1 MRMTVPNSGPQHPEL
16 FEPEVVNAA
25 LVYRD
30 EPLSGDMA
38 AASTRATALTHRFG
52 GIRYALTRLD
62 TFPPAVPGPHDGGD
76 SDASH

>member
-16 FEPEVVNAA
+16 LEPEVNAA

-30 EPLSGDMA
+30 EPVSGSMA
-38 AASTRATALTHRFG
+38 AASTRATAVTHRFG
-52 GIRYALTRLD
+52 GIRYALTRSD
-62 TFPPAVPGPHDGGD
+62 ACPPPGPHDGGD